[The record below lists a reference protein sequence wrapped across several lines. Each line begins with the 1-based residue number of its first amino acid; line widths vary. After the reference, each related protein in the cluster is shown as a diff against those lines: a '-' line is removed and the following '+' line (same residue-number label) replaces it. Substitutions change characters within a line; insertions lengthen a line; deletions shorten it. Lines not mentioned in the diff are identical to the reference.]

1 MSFFK
6 KYVISNVDDL
16 PISVY
21 KRLILT
27 GQLSILA
34 GVVSLIYL
42 FVEGI
47 YGEAS
52 YVAYY
57 GIVTVGSVVSL
68 LLLRLN
74 KRNAAKFTLLF
85 SALIVVALFSSIEPY
100 RTGVYM
106 IYIVVSIGA
115 FTLFGYEDIKWSFV
129 LVTLTIGTFIFN
141 YYISDFNFLG
151 FVEYNEQYF
160 QYSFVVNFFVAIL
173 STGLM
178 FYYTLVINYTSE
190 RELKEGQ
197 VALLELTE
205 KLKLSKARFDLAI
218 KGSSAGIWD
227 WNFVDS
233 RIYFSPM
240 LQTLLGYEEGELDF
254 IKYKDFLSIIHPSD
268 VEKLRDA
275 LKEHVHNNTPF
286 WVEAR
291 FKKKDGSYVWVL
303 DTGQAEWNEKGDFV
317 RMAGAV
323 INIAD
328 RKKAEKQLNDQNLKL
343 QRTNEE
349 LDRFV
354 YSASHDLKAPLCS
367 ILGIVNLAEMS
378 EPKGDQLY
386 FLELIKN
393 RVEKLNGFI
402 EDIIDYSR
410 NSRLEVTKSV
420 VDLNGMIES
429 IISDLEYFEQRDKIT
444 IYKDFDPELEL
455 VVDKGRLETVLKN
468 LLVNAVK
475 YHNLTQDDPYIRIS
489 VAQHGS
495 DAEIF
500 VEDNGTGILEEHK
513 ANIFDMFYRATDNAE
528 GSGLGLYI
536 AREMV
541 DKMGGEIEVISEFN
555 NGSRFSVMIP
565 NCFEMVLA
573 V

>member
-6 KYVISNVDDL
+6 KYGISNVDDL

-303 DTGQAEWNEKGDFV
+303 DTGQAEWNEMGDFV